1 MKDVNMCLKVRTRNL
16 NEMLNEND
24 TTNGKRT
31 QKQTTEVRTT
41 GRNNVYIQ
49 SIRQLKGIRIH

>member
-1 MKDVNMCLKVRTRNL
+1 MKDVNMCLKVRSRNL

-41 GRNNVYIQ
+41 GRNNVYSSPMCIYRV
-49 SIRQLKGIRIH
+49 SGR